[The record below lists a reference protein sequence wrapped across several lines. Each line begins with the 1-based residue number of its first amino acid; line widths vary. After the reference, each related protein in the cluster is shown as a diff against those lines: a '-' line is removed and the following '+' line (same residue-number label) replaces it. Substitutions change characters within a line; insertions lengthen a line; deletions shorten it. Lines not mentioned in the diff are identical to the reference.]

1 MSNNGTTLEKWDN
14 FQTDFCPIFSNP
26 PVSVRL
32 IFDVLFRYIDDEQH
46 NDYYYLVMEHCE
58 EGDLRSQLHK
68 KNYYKQ
74 KFDVEQVI
82 DWAFQIASALKFC
95 HDRTVIH
102 RDLKVK
108 V

>member
-1 MSNNGTTLEKWDN
+1 M
-14 FQTDFCPIFSNP
+14 
-26 PVSVRL
+26 
-32 IFDVLFRYIDDEQH
+32 H
-46 NDYYYLVMEHCE
+46 NDFYYLVMEHCE

-82 DWAFQIASALKFC
+82 EWSFQIASALKFC
-95 HDRTVIH
+95 HDRKVIH

-108 V
+108 KL